1 MNLEGILSISGKP
14 GLFQLVSQAKNTIIV
29 ESFIDGKRMP
39 LYATHQVSALEDI
52 GIYTYDDTVPLSEI
66 FDAIAKKEN
75 AGTSIDH
82 KSSKDDLFSWLREVL
97 PNFDEDR
104 VYHSDVKKLVQWY
117 NSMQAK
123 GLIKLEEKVAV
134 KKASAKKKAPAKKKV
149 AVKKTDK

>member
-1 MNLEGILSISGKP
+1 M
-14 GLFQLVSQAKNTIIV
+14 
-29 ESFIDGKRMP
+29 
-39 LYATHQVSALEDI
+39 
-52 GIYTYDDTVPLSEI
+52 
-66 FDAIAKKEN
+66 
-75 AGTSIDH
+75 
-82 KSSKDDLFSWLREVL
+82 